1 MPINDA
7 RDADMGDETG
17 NNSHPISTHR
27 PRIVVSLYDQLHR
40 YALSNPFAPAI
51 MPCTGLPINY
61 QELFEFVTTIMTQ
74 LREAGIGA
82 RDRIA
87 IVFPN
92 GPEMATAVTTIASL
106 SVCVPLNPDLAE
118 EDWKRYFEQLKIDA
132 LIWQAGP
139 NTTARQ
145 AASSL
150 GLRLIALEPDENRP
164 GLFSLHIEKAGSA
177 SQDGIPGLFDTTFI
191 LPTSGTT
198 SLPKAVPLSHSN
210 ISHSAW
216 NTIAALELLQTDR
229 LLAVLPLYHA
239 VGLIAGLMT
248 TLTAGASVI
257 CPGQF
262 EVEKFY
268 ASLAE
273 HRPTWYTA
281 VPTIHGAIIAAGPDY
296 QDIIN
301 NHSLRLVRS
310 SGASLPPP
318 RFTELEQ
325 LFGVPVIEAYG
336 MTESASQITSNPLP
350 PRKRKIGSVGPAAGP
365 EIKIVD
371 DQGKQ
376 VAQGETGEI
385 AIRGPILTTGYDGDD
400 DNEADKAVGDD
411 WFRTGDL
418 GYMDPDEYLFVVGRS
433 KELIIRG
440 GENISPRKIDEVLL
454 DHPDVLEAVAYS
466 VPHPRLGEDIA
477 AAVVLRPGASASN
490 LELRNFALDSKKL
503 RLSEVPRFVKIIAE
517 IPKSGTGKIQR
528 NRILEELRST
538 PDLGRVDEISSNI
551 MATKSVIEHRLTE
564 AWSEEFATQDIGRN
578 DDFFALGGDS
588 LMAIRIGIRARE
600 LFNFE
605 VTLRMLFEQP
615 TIAELADYISR
626 RTPELTEEITG
637 HSDKFYPAPASASQS
652 LMFSQH
658 QLNDGYPIFNL
669 VLSFR
674 LKGKLD
680 RKALKNSIDTV
691 IQRHEVLRGTFG
703 WSHGECSFHVP
714 QDGSWNGVNTIED
727 WKVLGETGGH
737 AFARSVCDD
746 EAWTRFDLE
755 QKPAIRFR
763 LLELTEDVS
772 VLVIATHHII
782 SDSWSTDILLRE
794 ISANYAQQAHNW
806 ISSAAVRDVDF
817 SDFAVFQNNWSTGAN
832 AEAQLDYWA
841 KNLHGAQGVFPQ
853 GKTPSR
859 QSSLK
864 AGRSPVAIDE
874 QLLQKARDLAKQ
886 EETTLFVLF
895 LTTYKLLLF
904 SKFDV
909 EDICVATPA
918 ANRSWKNAEE
928 IVGLVENTVVVRT
941 AIDSNKTF
949 RDLLANVR
957 SNVLNAQ
964 VHQEYPFETL
974 MQELARRG
982 AENRV
987 PPVDMFF
994 SLTSKIGE
1002 TLTLPEVEIQVFGEI
1017 GMYAQ
1022 PVIPVNQASFML
1034 MLNET
1039 HDGICGSLAFDETE
1053 FDDNFIAALISD
1065 FQLLLEYVIN
1075 TPQQTLEHMATGVKQ
1090 LYSLASAPSA
1100 ENSQPRSRS

>member
-1 MPINDA
+1 
-7 RDADMGDETG
+7 
-17 NNSHPISTHR
+17 
-27 PRIVVSLYDQLHR
+27 
-40 YALSNPFAPAI
+40 
-51 MPCTGLPINY
+51 MPCTGSPINY
-61 QELFEFVTTIMTQ
+61 QELFEFVTAIKTQ

-87 IVFPN
+87 IVFSN

-139 NTTARQ
+139 NTTAMQ

-150 GLRLIALEPDENRP
+150 GLRLIELEPDENRS
-164 GLFSLHIEKAGSA
+164 GLFSLHIEKGGSA
-177 SQDGIPGLFDTTFI
+177 SRDGIPGLFDTTFI

-216 NTIAALELLQTDR
+216 NTIAALELEPTDR

-268 ASLAE
+268 TSLAE

-281 VPTIHGAIIAAGPDY
+281 VPTIHGAIIGAGSSY

-310 SGASLPPP
+310 SGASLPPQ

-350 PRKRKIGSVGPAAGP
+350 PRKRKIGSVGLAAGP

-371 DQGKQ
+371 DQGGQ
-376 VAQGETGEI
+376 VAHGETGEI
-385 AIRGPILTTGYDGDD
+385 VIRGPILTTGYDGEDR
-400 DNEADKAVGDD
+400 EQDKAASDD

-490 LELRNFALDSKKL
+490 LDLRNFALNSKKL
-503 RLSEVPRFVKIIAE
+503 RLSEVPRFVKVIAE

-538 PDLGRVDEISSNI
+538 PDLGRVDEIISNV
-551 MATKSVIEHRLTE
+551 MATKPVIEHRLAE
-564 AWSEEFATQDIGRN
+564 VWSEEFGKQDIGRN

-600 LFNFE
+600 LFNFD

-626 RTPELTEEITG
+626 RTPELTEEIIG
-637 HSDKFYPAPASASQS
+637 HSDKSYPTPASVSQS

-658 QLNDGYPIFNL
+658 QLNDGYPVFNL

-674 LKGKLD
+674 LQGKLD
-680 RKALKNSIDTV
+680 RKAFKNSIDTV
-691 IQRHEVLRGTFG
+691 IQRHEVLRGTFS
-703 WSHGECSFHVP
+703 WSNGECSFHVP
-714 QDGSWNGVNTIED
+714 QDGSWKGVNTIED

-737 AFARSVCDD
+737 AFARSVCED
-746 EAWTRFDLE
+746 EAWIQFDLE

-763 LLELTEDVS
+763 LMELTEDVS

-794 ISANYAQQAHNW
+794 ISANYAQQAHSW
-806 ISSAAVRDVDF
+806 ISSAALREVDF
-817 SDFAVFQNNWSTGAN
+817 SDFAVFQKNWSIGAN

-841 KNLHGAQGVFPQ
+841 KNLQGAQSVFPK
-853 GKTPSR
+853 GKTHSK

-864 AGRSPVAIDE
+864 TGRSAVTIDE
-874 QLLQKARDLAKQ
+874 KLLQRARDLAKQ

-895 LTTYKLLLF
+895 LTIYKILLF
-904 SKFDV
+904 LKFDV

-918 ANRSWKNAEE
+918 ANRSWKNAEG
-928 IVGLVENTVVVRT
+928 IVGLVENTVIVRT

-949 RDLLANVR
+949 RDMLANVR

-964 VHQEYPFETL
+964 VHQEYPFESL

-982 AENRV
+982 AENQV

-994 SLTSKIGE
+994 SLTNKIGE
-1002 TLTLPEVEIQVFGEI
+1002 TLTLPEVEVRVFGET

-1039 HDGICGSLAFDETE
+1039 HDGICGSLAFDETK
-1053 FDDNFIAALISD
+1053 FDQNFIGTLISD

-1075 TPQQTLEHMATGVKQ
+1075 TPEQKLEHLSTGVRQ
-1090 LYSLASAPSA
+1090 LYSLASAPAA
-1100 ENSQPRSRS
+1100 ENSPLGSRS